1 MKAKHF
7 FITLAMAAM
16 AFGLGACSDDKTEP
30 KPEPEPP
37 VEKSKEAKI
46 LTFEAKS
53 GDIVLTGKILGE
65 NNDQIQLVGMYDEL
79 QAMKAATATVTISE
93 KASISPDPQATYD
106 FTAEAGVKFTV
117 TAEDGTTNKVYTV
130 KTVEA
135 NVNLKMEK
143 VWEKT
148 PGDLSLA
155 ESKIADCGIAFSGDK
170 IVTYDCQVFD
180 LNGNKVGTLNTTGM
194 VNNLLVSMTNDNNGV
209 LLASVATYQD
219 GEEFGNTDRIKG
231 GYVWIWR
238 NGWDKAPEL
247 LLSDDSGDITRFMSI
262 TGDVNGDAILTIITG
277 GRSQE
282 APQVHHCY
290 EVKGGDWANR
300 TWKAFN
306 VNRKG
311 ADGSYSQMVSACTPN
326 LNGYFFIFDSQ
337 TVATS
342 EEKANGI
349 YKGEEI
355 MVRKGIDGTDVNL
368 KGTLWDDGNV
378 AKQQHGGDWQ
388 YGNHSLGHVRGFRIN
403 GMDYG
408 IVSTSGF
415 SSSFF
420 TIQPADPTKDYLL
433 RTVPVAA
440 TVEAMVCSAYL
451 FNKEENCGEVIFMAT
466 NYKLLR
472 YKIVVELI

>member
-155 ESKIADCGIAFSGDK
+155 ESKIRDCGIAFSGDK

-209 LLASVATYQD
+209 LLASVATYLD
-219 GEEFGNTDRIKG
+219 GEEFGDTDKIKG

-277 GRSQE
+277 GRAEQ
-282 APQVHHCY
+282 APQTHHCY
-290 EVKGGDWANR
+290 EIKGGNWANK
-300 TWKAFN
+300 TWNPFK
-306 VNRKG
+306 VNLPG
-311 ADGSYSQMVSACTPN
+311 NDGSWSQMVSACSAN
-326 LNGYFFIFDSQ
+326 LNGYFFIFDSRDPQ
-337 TVATS
+337 TPEDKEA
-342 EEKANGI
+342 GI
-349 YKGEEI
+349 LKGDMI
-355 MVRKGIDGTDVNL
+355 MSRLGINGTDIYL
-368 KGTLWDDGNV
+368 KGTLFDDGTETV
-378 AKQQHGGDWQ
+378 DRYAGEYQ
-388 YGNHSLGHVRGFRIN
+388 YGNYSLGHVRGFRIN
-403 GMDYG
+403 GVDYG
-408 IVSTSGF
+408 IASTSGF
-415 SSSFF
+415 SGSYF
-420 TIQPADPTKDYLL
+420 TIQPAESSKDYLL
-433 RTVPVAA
+433 RSLKIPSSM
-440 TVEAMVCSAYL
+440 AMVCSAYL
-451 FNKEENCGEVIFMAT
+451 FNKEENCGEVILMAT